1 MLTLTAI
8 RTDLTTAFTTSR
20 GRRLYRTWS
29 AEHPILA
36 AYYNPVDA
44 IHAAQHHKLHG
55 DEILNAFLALSATEP
70 LAQQAVVVAF
80 QPWIA
85 AHIAT
90 HRVPRRDGDDHTA
103 TLITAFTNAAATLS
117 AEAPYLWPA
126 TAIVHTAWNPIR
138 RHYRHLSRVA
148 QPVGSTDEF
157 EETLSLRAHLPGSCA
172 TSGPELVL
180 VGLIKQLLAQR
191 ITLEDAN
198 IVARIVSDGT
208 SARQQAA
215 QLYMSPRNAQRR
227 VKAVASHLLA
237 NAA

>member
-8 RTDLTTAFTTSR
+8 RNDLTTTFTTAR
-20 GRRLYRTWS
+20 GRRLYRAWS
-29 AEHPILA
+29 DEHPILT
-36 AYYNPVDA
+36 AYPTPLDA
-44 IHAAQHHKLHG
+44 IRAAQHHTLDG

-70 LAQQAVVVAF
+70 LAQQAIVVAF

-85 AHIAT
+85 AHIGT

-103 TLITAFTNAAATLS
+103 TLIAAFIDAAAIL
-117 AEAPYLWPA
+117 AADAPYLWPA

-148 QPVGSTDEF
+148 LPVGAADEF
-157 EETLSLRAHLPGSCA
+157 EEALSLRVHLPGSCA
-172 TSGPELVL
+172 TSGPELVIAGL
-180 VGLIKQLLAQR
+180 VKQLHAHT

-198 IVARIVSDGT
+198 IVARLVTDGQ
-208 SARQQAA
+208 SARQQASR
-215 QLYMSPRNAQRR
+215 LYMSPRVAQRR
-227 VKAVASHLLA
+227 VQTVATHLLA

>member
-8 RTDLTTAFTTSR
+8 RNDLTTTSTTSR
-20 GRRLYRTWS
+20 GRHLYKAWTD
-29 AEHPILA
+29 EHPTLA
-36 AYYNPVDA
+36 AYDTPLDA
-44 IHAAQHHKLHG
+44 IRAAQHHTLDS

-70 LAQQAVVVAF
+70 LARQAIVVAF

-85 AHIAT
+85 AHIGT

-103 TLITAFTNAAATLS
+103 TLIAAFIDAAAIL
-117 AEAPYLWPA
+117 APEAPYLWPA
-126 TAIVHTAWNPIR
+126 TAIVHVAWNPIR

-148 QPVGSTDEF
+148 LPVGPADEF
-157 EETLSLRAHLPGSCA
+157 EETLSLRVHLPGSCA

-180 VGLIKQLLAQR
+180 AGLVKQLHAR
-191 ITLEDAN
+191 TITLEDAN
-198 IVARIVSDGT
+198 IVARLVADGQ

-215 QLYMSPRNAQRR
+215 RLFMSPRVAQRR
-227 VKAVASHLLA
+227 VHTVTGHLLA